1 MFNNGCNYKEI
12 EVHTNM
18 KIKYM
23 NQIGF
28 IILILSIFVTYG
40 CLDNDQI
47 TEIVNT
53 PNLDV
58 EVSEPDPLPAGEG
71 LAPGATAPDF
81 TLPDG
86 DGNDVSLS
94 DYTGKLLVIQFFST
108 TG

>member
-1 MFNNGCNYKEI
+1 
-12 EVHTNM
+12 M

-28 IILILSIFVTYG
+28 IILIMSIFMSYG

-53 PNLDV
+53 PNLGA
-58 EVSEPDPLPAGEG
+58 EPDPLPAGEG
-71 LAPGATAPDF
+71 LAVGATAPDF
-81 TLPDG
+81 ALPDG
-86 DGNDVSLS
+86 DGNEVSLS
-94 DYTGKLLVIQFFST
+94 DYTGKILVIQFFST